1 MSQREGETDYKYEDY
16 ASEMATYRNPQT
28 DAMVK
33 KQLKITLD
41 SGTAFDLNFIER
53 NKVEWKSG
61 DKSGTDW
68 CEVVEVEANTYFID
82 MTFAGE
88 RRHCQ
93 TFIVNTETRQAVGV
107 HTPAGR

>member
-41 SGTAFDLNFIER
+41 SGTAFDLNFIELIKS
-53 NKVEWKSG
+53 NGKVTVKAVQTDVKLWKL
-61 DKSGTDW
+61 KQ
-68 CEVVEVEANTYFID
+68 IP
-82 MTFAGE
+82 
-88 RRHCQ
+88 
-93 TFIVNTETRQAVGV
+93 ILLI
-107 HTPAGR
+107 